1 MISHSHA
8 VSWWDIFVMTLSL
21 LCQWYL
27 TKLVGEIF
35 LWNKY
40 SSDKSDVSDTS
51 DEVIRVI
58 LFIDRLASPLP
69 FHQLVIA
76 SPLTDPRLL
85 SIERRAG
92 AAFARQ
98 FLIRSSLQCCSDRGQ
113 GWYFD
118 HCWWSAGCLPPILA
132 ETPPTRWG
140 RTCNLQPYQDTKYP
154 TKRTF
159 KKYPS
164 KKTSSWLL
172 FPVYVIKKWNTQNME
187 MEMYWWLAARCLH
200 PPGTSWGR
208 ACNLQ
213 LYRETNEI
221 NKPMNQWN
229 DWSISPLLSSLWQRH
244 HPPPTRWGIRACNL
258 QPYQEK
264 FSPPLLYDSWN
275 EWMNEWM
282 N

>member
-1 MISHSHA
+1 MIIIDISRTKYVRYFCSTVISAISMISHEISL
-8 VSWWDIFVMTLSL
+8 WDISVVQVCMLG
-21 LCQWYL
+21 QWYL

-200 PPGTSWGR
+200 PVEAGPVICSCIGKQMKS
-208 ACNLQ
+208 
-213 LYRETNEI
+213 I
-221 NKPMNQWN
+221 NQWIIEWLIN
-229 DWSISPLLSSLWQRH
+229 FTIAVFPLAET
-244 HPPPTRWGIRACNL
+244 PPTTH
-258 QPYQEK
+258 
-264 FSPPLLYDSWN
+264 
-275 EWMNEWM
+275 
-282 N
+282 

>member
-1 MISHSHA
+1 
-8 VSWWDIFVMTLSL
+8 MTLNDKDYKS
-21 LCQWYL
+21 YL
-27 TKLVGEIF
+27 WPDF
-35 LWNKY
+35 WAM
-40 SSDKSDVSDTS
+40 
-51 DEVIRVI
+51 
-58 LFIDRLASPLP
+58 LFIDRFVPPLP

-76 SPLTDPRLL
+76 NPLTEPRLL

-132 ETPPTRWG
+132 ETPPTRWR
-140 RTCNLQPYQDTKYP
+140 RTCNLQPYQETKYP

-159 KKYPS
+159 QKYPS

-187 MEMYWWLAARCLH
+187 MEMYWWLAAHCLH
-200 PPGTSWGR
+200 PPGTSWG
-208 ACNLQ
+208 NLQ

-221 NKPMNQWN
+221 NKPMNHWMI
-229 DWSISPLLSSLWQRH
+229 DKFH
-244 HPPPTRWGIRACNL
+244 HCCLPPGRDTSHQVGHQGL
-258 QPYQEK
+258 
-264 FSPPLLYDSWN
+264 
-275 EWMNEWM
+275 
-282 N
+282 